1 MDNIKAIKNL
11 YTSRGNAALNQY
23 VLCTSEGAFFSSHN
37 LLIAFQPIKGK
48 VKLDINNWNISATTV
63 KYLRQFLGENL
74 ITIKKKIAS
83 GEYELAD
90 LSQY

>member
-1 MDNIKAIKNL
+1 MDNIKAIENIF
-11 YTSRGNAALNQY
+11 TSRGNAALNQY
-23 VLCTSEGAFFSSHN
+23 VLRTPEGIFFSSYN

-48 VKLDINNWNISATTV
+48 VKLDINNWNISVTTS
-63 KYLRQFLGENL
+63 KYLKQFLGENL

>member
-1 MDNIKAIKNL
+1 MDNIKSIKNL
-11 YTSRGNAALNQY
+11 FTSRGNAALNQY
-23 VLCTSEGAFFSSHN
+23 ILHTPEGIFFSSYD

-48 VKLDINNWNISATTV
+48 VKLDINNWNISMTTT
-63 KYLRQFLGENL
+63 KYLKQFLGENL
-74 ITIKKKIAS
+74 ITIKKKIAL